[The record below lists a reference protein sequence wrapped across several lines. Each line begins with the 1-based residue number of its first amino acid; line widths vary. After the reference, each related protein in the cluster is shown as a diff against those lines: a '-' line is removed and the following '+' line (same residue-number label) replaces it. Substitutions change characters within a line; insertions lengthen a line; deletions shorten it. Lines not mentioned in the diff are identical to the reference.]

1 MLSHCIAAENRKLRG
16 SPIWVVFFLL
26 PVLSAAYGTFNF
38 LQNQGV
44 LRFNCLVFLA
54 VFLLAADCL
63 LRKQDVKA

>member
-16 SPIWVVFFLL
+16 SPIWVVF
-26 PVLSAAYGTFNF
+26 SAAGAVGGVRN
-38 LQNQGV
+38 LQFSAKSESFT
-44 LRFNCLVFLA
+44 LYCLVFLA